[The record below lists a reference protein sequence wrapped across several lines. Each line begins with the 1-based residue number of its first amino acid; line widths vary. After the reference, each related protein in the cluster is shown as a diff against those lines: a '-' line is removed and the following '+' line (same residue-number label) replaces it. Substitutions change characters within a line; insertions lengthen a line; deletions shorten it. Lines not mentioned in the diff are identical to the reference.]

1 MNETKALTLAQLNGR
16 LFTTLMNVLNKSS
29 LDIVRVYYK
38 KDCII
43 VNIFNNVYTISS
55 EKDIIKFKEDI
66 KLLTK

>member
-16 LFTTLMNVLNKSS
+16 LFTTLMNVLTKSS
-29 LDIVRVYYK
+29 LDIIKVYYK

-55 EKDIIKFKEDI
+55 EKDIIRFKEDI
-66 KLLTK
+66 KLLIK